1 MRIFWQL
8 RWYFQQKWRHYVGS
22 ILLFAV
28 ISALQLVPPKAVG
41 IIVDGVVDNTLDTN
55 TLILWLSGLTV
66 LIFTIYGCRIL
77 WRIWLFGASWELGT
91 ILRNRLYRHLSTQP
105 PRFFERYK
113 TGDLMARGTNDV
125 RNIVMTAGE
134 GGVLTA
140 ADSLITGIAV
150 LIIMVTQV
158 SWKLT
163 VMALLPMPFLAI
175 IIFFIVR
182 ILHQRFRVAQEA
194 FSTMSDMTQESLNGV
209 RMLRA
214 FGLENQEQQRFEE
227 VVDDTG
233 EKNIAVARVDARF
246 DPAIQL
252 TIGLSFLL
260 SVAAGAY
267 LVDKGEITLGDL
279 TAFTMYL
286 GLMIWPMLAFA
297 FLFNIL
303 ERGSA
308 AWNRLQEIFDEKP
321 EIISGNKPIENK
333 PLPLKIDID
342 DFHWSSD
349 LPPALTE
356 VNIELEP
363 GKMLGVAGP
372 VGSGKSTLLTLLLR
386 QHDLENGSIK
396 FGDVEIKDAL
406 LPQWRNR
413 FAVVN
418 QSPFLFSKSIFEN
431 IALGNPNAEKEEV
444 YRAAKLACIHD
455 DIEKFPEG
463 YQTEVGE
470 KGITLSGG
478 QKQRIAIA
486 RAMLLNAQVLVLD
499 DALSAVDGRTEHQIL
514 KNLETH
520 YRDQALIVIA
530 HRLTALEAAD
540 EIIVLNHGHITERG
554 QHSALL
560 AHQAGT
566 RDVRVSET
574 RAGDGGIMN
583 EPDQHV

>member
-8 RWYFQQKWRHYVGS
+8 RWYFRQKWKHYVGS

-41 IIVDGVVDNTLDTN
+41 VIVDGVVDNTLETN
-55 TLILWLSGLTV
+55 TLIMWLLGLIV
-66 LIFTIYGCRIL
+66 LLFTIYGCRIL

-134 GGVLTA
+134 GVLTA
-140 ADSLITGIAV
+140 ADSVITGIAV

-163 VMALLPMPFLAI
+163 VMALLPMPFLAL

-194 FSTMSDMTQESLNGV
+194 FSSMSDMTQESLNGV

-214 FGLENQEQQRFEE
+214 FGLENQEQQRFED

-233 EKNIAVARVDARF
+233 AKNIAVARVDARF

-308 AWNRLQEIFDEKP
+308 AWNRLQEIFDEQP
-321 EIISGNKPIENK
+321 EIIGGTQPLDDK
-333 PLPLKIDID
+333 PLPLHIKIDA
-342 DFHWSSD
+342 FHWSKE
-349 LPPALTE
+349 LPPALAAVDVT
-356 VNIELEP
+356 LEP
-363 GKMLGVAGP
+363 GKMLGIAGP
-372 VGSGKSTLLTLLLR
+372 VGSGKSTLLSLLLR
-386 QHDLENGSIK
+386 QHDLENGTIQ
-396 FGDVEIKDAL
+396 FGDVKIKDAI

-418 QSPFLFSKSIFEN
+418 QSPFLFSKSIFDN
-431 IALGNPNAEKEEV
+431 IALGNPQATQEQV
-444 YRAAKLACIHD
+444 YQAAKFACIHD
-455 DIEKFPEG
+455 DIEKFPDG

-499 DALSAVDGRTEHQIL
+499 DALSAVDGRTEHLIL

-540 EIIVLNHGHITERG
+540 EIIVLNHGHVTEQG
-554 QHSALL
+554 KHHSLL
-560 AHQAGT
+560 EHQGWYA
-566 RDVRVSET
+566 EMFQYQKLEQ
-574 RAGDGGIMN
+574 AM
-583 EPDQHV
+583 EE

>member
-8 RWYFQQKWRHYVGS
+8 RWYFRQKWKHYVGS

-41 IIVDGVVDNTLDTN
+41 VIVDGVVDNTLETN
-55 TLILWLSGLTV
+55 TLIMWLLGLIV
-66 LIFTIYGCRIL
+66 LLFTIYGCRIL

-134 GGVLTA
+134 GVLTA
-140 ADSLITGIAV
+140 ADSVITGIAV

-163 VMALLPMPFLAI
+163 VMALLPMPFLAV

-194 FSTMSDMTQESLNGV
+194 FSSMSDMTQESLNGV

-214 FGLENQEQQRFEE
+214 FGLENQEQQRFED

-233 EKNIAVARVDARF
+233 AKNIAVARVDARF
-246 DPAIQL
+246 DPAIQF

-308 AWNRLQEIFDEKP
+308 AWNRLQEIFDEQP
-321 EIISGNKPIENK
+321 EIIGGTQPLDGKS
-333 PLPLKIDID
+333 LPLHIKIDA
-342 DFHWSSD
+342 FHWSRE
-349 LPPALTE
+349 LPPALADVDVT
-356 VNIELEP
+356 LEP
-363 GKMLGVAGP
+363 GKMLGIAGP

-386 QHDLENGSIK
+386 QHDLENGTIQ
-396 FGDVEIKDAL
+396 FGDVKIKDAI

-418 QSPFLFSKSIFEN
+418 QSPFLFSKSIFDN
-431 IALGNPNAEKEEV
+431 IALGNPQATKEQV
-444 YRAAKLACIHD
+444 YQAAKLACIHD
-455 DIEKFPEG
+455 DIEKFPDG

-486 RAMLLNAQVLVLD
+486 RAMLLNTQVLVLD

-540 EIIVLNHGHITERG
+540 EIIVLNHGHVTERG
-554 QHSALL
+554 KHHSLL
-560 AHQAGT
+560 EHQGWYA
-566 RDVRVSET
+566 EMFQYQKLEQ
-574 RAGDGGIMN
+574 AM
-583 EPDQHV
+583 EE

>member
-8 RWYFQQKWRHYVGS
+8 RWYFRQKWKHYVGS

-41 IIVDGVVDNTLDTN
+41 VIVDGVVDNTLETN
-55 TLILWLSGLTV
+55 TLIMWLLGLIV
-66 LIFTIYGCRIL
+66 LLFTIYGCRIL

-134 GGVLTA
+134 GVLTA
-140 ADSLITGIAV
+140 ADSVITGIAV

-163 VMALLPMPFLAI
+163 VMALLPMPFLAV

-194 FSTMSDMTQESLNGV
+194 FSSMSDMTQESLNGV

-214 FGLENQEQQRFEE
+214 FGLENQEQQRFED

-233 EKNIAVARVDARF
+233 AKNIAVARVDARF

-308 AWNRLQEIFDEKP
+308 AWNRLQEIFDEQP
-321 EIISGNKPIENK
+321 EIIGGTQPLDEK
-333 PLPLKIDID
+333 PLPLHIKIDA
-342 DFHWSSD
+342 FHWSKE
-349 LPPALTE
+349 LPPALAAVDVT
-356 VNIELEP
+356 LEP
-363 GKMLGVAGP
+363 GKMLGIAGP

-386 QHDLENGSIK
+386 QHDLENGTIQ
-396 FGDVEIKDAL
+396 FGDVKIKDAI

-418 QSPFLFSKSIFEN
+418 QSPFLFSKSIFDN
-431 IALGNPNAEKEEV
+431 IALGNPQATQEQV
-444 YRAAKLACIHD
+444 YQAAKFACIHD
-455 DIEKFPEG
+455 DIKKFPDG

-540 EIIVLNHGHITERG
+540 EIIVLNHGHVTERG
-554 QHSALL
+554 KHHSLL
-560 AHQAGT
+560 EHQGWYA
-566 RDVRVSET
+566 EMFQYQKLEQ
-574 RAGDGGIMN
+574 AM
-583 EPDQHV
+583 EE

>member
-8 RWYFQQKWRHYVGS
+8 RWYFRQKWKHYVGS

-41 IIVDGVVDNTLDTN
+41 VIVDGVVDNTLETN
-55 TLILWLSGLTV
+55 TLIMWLLGLIV
-66 LIFTIYGCRIL
+66 LLFTIYGCRIL

-134 GGVLTA
+134 GVLTA
-140 ADSLITGIAV
+140 ADSVITGIAV

-163 VMALLPMPFLAI
+163 VMALLPMPFLAV

-194 FSTMSDMTQESLNGV
+194 FSSMSDMTQESLNGV

-214 FGLENQEQQRFEE
+214 FGLENQEQQRFED

-233 EKNIAVARVDARF
+233 AKNIAVARVDARF

-308 AWNRLQEIFDEKP
+308 AWNRLQEIFDEQP
-321 EIISGNKPIENK
+321 EIIGGTQPLDDK
-333 PLPLKIDID
+333 PLPLHIKIDA
-342 DFHWSSD
+342 FHWSKE
-349 LPPALTE
+349 LPPALAAVDVT
-356 VNIELEP
+356 LEP
-363 GKMLGVAGP
+363 GKMLGIAGP

-386 QHDLENGSIK
+386 QHDLENGTIQ
-396 FGDVEIKDAL
+396 FGDVKIKDAT

-418 QSPFLFSKSIFEN
+418 QSPFLFSKSIFNN
-431 IALGNPNAEKEEV
+431 IALGNPQATKEQV
-444 YRAAKLACIHD
+444 YQAAKLACIHD
-455 DIEKFPEG
+455 DIEKFPDG

-540 EIIVLNHGHITERG
+540 EIIVLNHGHVTERG
-554 QHSALL
+554 KHHSLL
-560 AHQAGT
+560 EHQGWYA
-566 RDVRVSET
+566 EMFQYQKLEQ
-574 RAGDGGIMN
+574 AM
-583 EPDQHV
+583 EE

>member
-8 RWYFQQKWRHYVGS
+8 RWYFRQKWKHYVGS

-41 IIVDGVVDNTLDTN
+41 VIVDGVVDNTLETN
-55 TLILWLSGLTV
+55 TLIMWLLGLIV
-66 LIFTIYGCRIL
+66 LLFTIYGCRIL

-134 GGVLTA
+134 GVLTA
-140 ADSLITGIAV
+140 ADSVITGIAV

-163 VMALLPMPFLAI
+163 VMALLPMPFLAV

-194 FSTMSDMTQESLNGV
+194 FSSMSDMTQESLNGV

-214 FGLENQEQQRFEE
+214 FGLENQEQQRFED

-233 EKNIAVARVDARF
+233 AKNIAVARVDARF

-260 SVAAGAY
+260 SVAVGAY

-308 AWNRLQEIFDEKP
+308 AWNRLQEIFDEQP
-321 EIISGNKPIENK
+321 EIIGGTQPLDDK
-333 PLPLKIDID
+333 PLPLHIKIDA
-342 DFHWSSD
+342 FHWSKE
-349 LPPALTE
+349 LPPALAAVDVT
-356 VNIELEP
+356 LEP
-363 GKMLGVAGP
+363 GKMLGIAGP

-386 QHDLENGSIK
+386 QHDLENGTIQ
-396 FGDVEIKDAL
+396 FGDVKIKDAI

-418 QSPFLFSKSIFEN
+418 QSPFLFSKSIFDN
-431 IALGNPNAEKEEV
+431 IALGNPQATKEQV
-444 YRAAKLACIHD
+444 YQAAKLACIHD
-455 DIEKFPEG
+455 DIEKFPDG

-540 EIIVLNHGHITERG
+540 EIIVLNHGHVTERG
-554 QHSALL
+554 KHHSLL
-560 AHQAGT
+560 EHQGWYA
-566 RDVRVSET
+566 EMFQYQKLEQ
-574 RAGDGGIMN
+574 AM
-583 EPDQHV
+583 EE

>member
-8 RWYFQQKWRHYVGS
+8 RWYFRQKWKHYVGS

-41 IIVDGVVDNTLDTN
+41 VIVDGVVDNTLETN
-55 TLILWLSGLTV
+55 TLIMRLLGLIV
-66 LIFTIYGCRIL
+66 LLFTIYGCRIL

-134 GGVLTA
+134 GVLTA
-140 ADSLITGIAV
+140 ADSVITGIAV

-163 VMALLPMPFLAI
+163 VMALLPMPFLAV

-194 FSTMSDMTQESLNGV
+194 FSSMSDMTQESLNGV

-214 FGLENQEQQRFEE
+214 FGLENQEQQRFED

-233 EKNIAVARVDARF
+233 AKNIAVARVDARF

-308 AWNRLQEIFDEKP
+308 AWNRLQEIFDEQP
-321 EIISGNKPIENK
+321 EIIGGTQPLDEK
-333 PLPLKIDID
+333 PLPLHIKIDA
-342 DFHWSSD
+342 FHWSKE
-349 LPPALTE
+349 LPPALADVDVT
-356 VNIELEP
+356 LEP
-363 GKMLGVAGP
+363 GKMLGIAGP

-386 QHDLENGSIK
+386 QHDLENGTIQ
-396 FGDVEIKDAL
+396 FGDVKIKDAI

-418 QSPFLFSKSIFEN
+418 QSPFLFSKSIFDN
-431 IALGNPNAEKEEV
+431 IALGNPQATKEQV
-444 YRAAKLACIHD
+444 YQAAKLACIHD
-455 DIEKFPEG
+455 DIEKFPDG

-540 EIIVLNHGHITERG
+540 EIIVLNHGHVTERG
-554 QHSALL
+554 KHHSLL
-560 AHQAGT
+560 EHQGWYA
-566 RDVRVSET
+566 EMFQYQKLEQ
-574 RAGDGGIMN
+574 AM
-583 EPDQHV
+583 EE

>member
-41 IIVDGVVDNTLDTN
+41 IIVDGVVDNTLNTN

-134 GGVLTA
+134 GVLTA

-418 QSPFLFSKSIFEN
+418 QSPFLFSKSIFDN

-514 KNLETH
+514 KNLETY
-520 YRDQALIVIA
+520 YRNQALIVIA

-560 AHQAGT
+560 AHKGWYAEMFEYQKLEQAM
-566 RDVRVSET
+566 E
-574 RAGDGGIMN
+574 
-583 EPDQHV
+583 E

>member
-8 RWYFQQKWRHYVGS
+8 RWYFRQKWKHYVGS

-41 IIVDGVVDNTLDTN
+41 VIVDGVVDNTLETN
-55 TLILWLSGLTV
+55 TLITWLLGLVV
-66 LIFTIYGCRIL
+66 LLFTIYGCRIL

-134 GGVLTA
+134 GVLTA

-163 VMALLPMPFLAI
+163 VMALLPMPFLAV

-182 ILHQRFRVAQEA
+182 ILHQRFRIAQEA
-194 FSTMSDMTQESLNGV
+194 FSSMSDMTQESLNGV

-214 FGLENQEQQRFEE
+214 FGLENQEQQRFED

-233 EKNIAVARVDARF
+233 AKNIAVARVDARF

-260 SVAAGAY
+260 SVAMGAY

-308 AWNRLQEIFDEKP
+308 AWNRLQEIFDEQP
-321 EIISGNKPIENK
+321 EIIGGNQ
-333 PLPLKIDID
+333 PLDEMPHPLHIKIDS
-342 DFHWSSD
+342 FHWSKE
-349 LPPALTE
+349 LPPALAD
-356 VNIELEP
+356 VDVSLEP
-363 GKMLGVAGP
+363 GKMLGIAGP

-386 QHDLENGSIK
+386 QHDLENGTIQ
-396 FGDVEIKDAL
+396 FGDVKIKNAI

-418 QSPFLFSKSIFEN
+418 QSPFLFSKSIFDN
-431 IALGNPNAEKEEV
+431 IALGNPQATKEQV
-444 YRAAKLACIHD
+444 YQAAKLACIHD
-455 DIEKFPEG
+455 DIEKFPDG

-540 EIIVLNHGHITERG
+540 EIIVLNHGHVTERG
-554 QHSALL
+554 KHHSLL
-560 AHQAGT
+560 EHQGWYA
-566 RDVRVSET
+566 EMFQYQKLEQ
-574 RAGDGGIMN
+574 AM
-583 EPDQHV
+583 EE

>member
-8 RWYFQQKWRHYVGS
+8 RWYFRQKWKHYVGS

-41 IIVDGVVDNTLDTN
+41 VIVDGVVDNTLETN
-55 TLILWLSGLTV
+55 TLIMWLLGLIV
-66 LIFTIYGCRIL
+66 LLFTIYGCRIL

-134 GGVLTA
+134 GVLTA
-140 ADSLITGIAV
+140 ADSVITGIAV

-163 VMALLPMPFLAI
+163 VMALLPMPFLAV

-194 FSTMSDMTQESLNGV
+194 FSSMSDMTQESLNGV

-214 FGLENQEQQRFEE
+214 FGLENQEQQRFED

-233 EKNIAVARVDARF
+233 AKNIAVARVDARF

-308 AWNRLQEIFDEKP
+308 AWNRLQEIFDEQP
-321 EIISGNKPIENK
+321 EIIGGTQPLDEK
-333 PLPLKIDID
+333 PLPLHIKIDA
-342 DFHWSSD
+342 FHWSKE
-349 LPPALTE
+349 LPPALAVVDVT
-356 VNIELEP
+356 LEP
-363 GKMLGVAGP
+363 GKMLGIAGP

-386 QHDLENGSIK
+386 QHDLENGTIQ
-396 FGDVEIKDAL
+396 FGDVKIKDAI

-418 QSPFLFSKSIFEN
+418 QSPFLFSKSIFNN
-431 IALGNPNAEKEEV
+431 IALGNPQATKEQV
-444 YRAAKLACIHD
+444 YQAAKLACIHD
-455 DIEKFPEG
+455 DIEKFPDG

-540 EIIVLNHGHITERG
+540 EIIVLNHGHVTERG
-554 QHSALL
+554 KHHSLL
-560 AHQAGT
+560 EHQGWYA
-566 RDVRVSET
+566 EMFQYQKLEQ
-574 RAGDGGIMN
+574 AM
-583 EPDQHV
+583 EE

>member
-8 RWYFQQKWRHYVGS
+8 RWYFQLKWKQYVGS

-41 IIVDGVVDNTLDTN
+41 IIVDGVVDNTLETS
-55 TLILWLSGLTV
+55 TLVMWLLGLIV
-66 LIFTIYGCRIL
+66 LFFAIYGCRIL

-91 ILRNRLYRHLSTQP
+91 ILRNRLYRHVSTQP

-134 GGVLTA
+134 GVLTA

-150 LIIMVTQV
+150 LIIMVTQI

-163 VMALLPMPFLAI
+163 AMALLPMPFLAI
-175 IIFFIVR
+175 VIFFIVR
-182 ILHQRFRVAQEA
+182 ILHKRFKIAQEA

-252 TIGLSFLL
+252 TIGMSFFL
-260 SVAAGAY
+260 SVASGAY
-267 LVDKGEITLGDL
+267 LVDQGDITLGDL

-321 EIISGNKPIENK
+321 EIVSGETSLGTQ
-333 PLPLKIDID
+333 PLPLQIKIDE
-342 DFHWSSD
+342 FQWSKD
-349 LPPALTE
+349 LPPALTD
-356 VNIELEP
+356 VHITLEP
-363 GKMLGVAGP
+363 GKMLGIAGP

-386 QHDLENGSIK
+386 QHDMDNGTIQ
-396 FGDVEIKDAL
+396 FGDIKIKDAV
-406 LPQWRNR
+406 LPEWRDR

-418 QSPFLFSKSIFEN
+418 QSPFLFSKSIFDN
-431 IALGNPNAEKEEV
+431 IALGNPSASKEDV

-486 RAMLLNAQVLVLD
+486 RAMLLNAQVLILD

-514 KNLETH
+514 KNLETY
-520 YRDQALIVIA
+520 YREQSLIVIA
-530 HRLTALEAAD
+530 HRLTALEAAE
-540 EIIVLNHGHITERG
+540 EIVVLNHGHIAERG
-554 QHSALL
+554 QHGTLL
-560 AHQAGT
+560 ERQGWYAEMYQYQKLEQAME
-566 RDVRVSET
+566 D
-574 RAGDGGIMN
+574 
-583 EPDQHV
+583 

>member
-134 GGVLTA
+134 GVLTA

-418 QSPFLFSKSIFEN
+418 QSPFLFSKSIFDN

-444 YRAAKLACIHD
+444 YRAAKLACTHD

-560 AHQAGT
+560 AHQGWYA
-566 RDVRVSET
+566 EMFEYQKLEQ
-574 RAGDGGIMN
+574 AM
-583 EPDQHV
+583 EE

>member
-1 MRIFWQL
+1 MKIFWQL
-8 RWYFQQKWRHYVGS
+8 RWYFQLKWKQYVGS

-41 IIVDGVVDNTLDTN
+41 IIVDGVVDNTLETS
-55 TLILWLSGLTV
+55 TLVMWLLGLIV
-66 LIFTIYGCRIL
+66 LFFAIYGCRIL

-91 ILRNRLYRHLSTQP
+91 ILRNRLYRHVSTQP

-134 GGVLTA
+134 GVLTA

-150 LIIMVTQV
+150 LIIMVTQI

-163 VMALLPMPFLAI
+163 AMALLPMPFLAI

-182 ILHQRFRVAQEA
+182 ILHKRFKIAQEA

-252 TIGLSFLL
+252 TIGMSFFL
-260 SVAAGAY
+260 SVASGAY
-267 LVDKGEITLGDL
+267 LVDQGDITLGDL

-321 EIISGNKPIENK
+321 EIVSGETPLGTQ
-333 PLPLKIDID
+333 PLPLQIKIDE
-342 DFHWSSD
+342 FHWSKE
-349 LPPALTE
+349 LPPALTD
-356 VNIELEP
+356 VHITLEP
-363 GKMLGVAGP
+363 GKMLGIAGP

-386 QHDLENGSIK
+386 QHDMDNGTIQ
-396 FGDVEIKDAL
+396 FGDFKIKDAV
-406 LPQWRNR
+406 LPEWRDR

-431 IALGNPNAEKEEV
+431 IALGNPSASKEDV

-514 KNLETH
+514 KNLETY
-520 YRDQALIVIA
+520 YREQSLIVIA
-530 HRLTALEAAD
+530 HRLTALEAAE
-540 EIIVLNHGHITERG
+540 EIVVLNHGHIAERG
-554 QHSALL
+554 QHGTLL
-560 AHQAGT
+560 ERKGWYAEMYQYQKLEQAME
-566 RDVRVSET
+566 D
-574 RAGDGGIMN
+574 
-583 EPDQHV
+583 

>member
-8 RWYFQQKWRHYVGS
+8 RWYFRQKWKHYVGS

-41 IIVDGVVDNTLDTN
+41 VIVDGVVDNTLETN
-55 TLILWLSGLTV
+55 TLIMWLLGLIV
-66 LIFTIYGCRIL
+66 LLFTIYGCRIL

-134 GGVLTA
+134 GVLTA
-140 ADSLITGIAV
+140 ADSVITGIAV

-163 VMALLPMPFLAI
+163 VMALLPMPFLAV

-194 FSTMSDMTQESLNGV
+194 FSSMSDMTQESLNGV

-214 FGLENQEQQRFEE
+214 FGLENQEQQRFED

-233 EKNIAVARVDARF
+233 AKNIAVARVDARF

-308 AWNRLQEIFDEKP
+308 AWNRLQEIFDEQP
-321 EIISGNKPIENK
+321 EIIGGTQPLDEK
-333 PLPLKIDID
+333 PLPLHIKIDA
-342 DFHWSSD
+342 FHWSKE
-349 LPPALTE
+349 LPPALAAVDVT
-356 VNIELEP
+356 LEP
-363 GKMLGVAGP
+363 GKMLGIAGP

-386 QHDLENGSIK
+386 QHDLENGTIQ
-396 FGDVEIKDAL
+396 FGDVKIKDAI

-418 QSPFLFSKSIFEN
+418 QSPFLFSKSIFDN
-431 IALGNPNAEKEEV
+431 IALGNPQATKEQV
-444 YRAAKLACIHD
+444 YQAAKLACIHD
-455 DIEKFPEG
+455 DIEKFPDG

-499 DALSAVDGRTEHQIL
+499 DALSAVDGRTENQIL

-540 EIIVLNHGHITERG
+540 EIIVLNHGHVTERG
-554 QHSALL
+554 KHHSLL
-560 AHQAGT
+560 EHQGWYA
-566 RDVRVSET
+566 EMFQYQKLEQ
-574 RAGDGGIMN
+574 AM
-583 EPDQHV
+583 EE

>member
-134 GGVLTA
+134 GVLTA

-396 FGDVEIKDAL
+396 FGAVEIKDAL

-418 QSPFLFSKSIFEN
+418 QSPFLFSKSIFDN

-560 AHQAGT
+560 AHQGWYA
-566 RDVRVSET
+566 EMFEYQKLEQ
-574 RAGDGGIMN
+574 AM
-583 EPDQHV
+583 EE

>member
-8 RWYFQQKWRHYVGS
+8 RWYFRQKWKHYVGS

-41 IIVDGVVDNTLDTN
+41 VIVDGVVDNTLETN
-55 TLILWLSGLTV
+55 TLIMWLLGLIV
-66 LIFTIYGCRIL
+66 LLFTIYGCRIL

-125 RNIVMTAGE
+125 RNIVITAGE
-134 GGVLTA
+134 GVLTA
-140 ADSLITGIAV
+140 ADSVITGIAV

-163 VMALLPMPFLAI
+163 VIALLPMPFLAL

-194 FSTMSDMTQESLNGV
+194 FSSMSDMTQESLNGV

-214 FGLENQEQQRFEE
+214 FGLENQEQQRFED

-233 EKNIAVARVDARF
+233 AKNIAVARVDARF

-308 AWNRLQEIFDEKP
+308 AWNRLQEIFDEQP
-321 EIISGNKPIENK
+321 EIIGGTQPLDEK
-333 PLPLKIDID
+333 PLPLHIKIDA
-342 DFHWSSD
+342 FHWSKE
-349 LPPALTE
+349 LPPALAAVDVT
-356 VNIELEP
+356 LEP
-363 GKMLGVAGP
+363 GKMLGIAGP

-386 QHDLENGSIK
+386 QHNLENGTIQ
-396 FGDVEIKDAL
+396 FGDVKIKDAI

-418 QSPFLFSKSIFEN
+418 QSPFLFSKSIFDN
-431 IALGNPNAEKEEV
+431 IALGNPQATKEQV
-444 YRAAKLACIHD
+444 YQAAKLACIHD
-455 DIEKFPEG
+455 DIEKFPDG

-540 EIIVLNHGHITERG
+540 EIIVLNHGHVTERG
-554 QHSALL
+554 KHHSLL
-560 AHQAGT
+560 EHQGWYA
-566 RDVRVSET
+566 EMFQYQKLEQ
-574 RAGDGGIMN
+574 AM
-583 EPDQHV
+583 EE

>member
-8 RWYFQQKWRHYVGS
+8 RWYFRQKWKHYVGS

-41 IIVDGVVDNTLDTN
+41 MIVDGIVDNTLETN
-55 TLILWLSGLTV
+55 TLIMWLLGLIV
-66 LIFTIYGCRIL
+66 LLFTIYGCRIL

-134 GGVLTA
+134 GVLTA
-140 ADSLITGIAV
+140 ADSVITGIAV

-163 VMALLPMPFLAI
+163 VMALLPMPFLAV

-194 FSTMSDMTQESLNGV
+194 FSSMSDMTQESLNGV

-214 FGLENQEQQRFEE
+214 FGLENQEQQRFED

-233 EKNIAVARVDARF
+233 AKNIAVARVDARF

-308 AWNRLQEIFDEKP
+308 AWNRLQEIFDEQP
-321 EIISGNKPIENK
+321 EIIGGTQPLDNK
-333 PLPLKIDID
+333 PLPLHIKIDA
-342 DFHWSSD
+342 FHWSKE
-349 LPPALTE
+349 LPPALAAVDVT
-356 VNIELEP
+356 LEP
-363 GKMLGVAGP
+363 GKMLGIAGP

-386 QHDLENGSIK
+386 QHDLENGTIQ
-396 FGDVEIKDAL
+396 FGDVKIKDAI

-418 QSPFLFSKSIFEN
+418 QSPFLFSKSIFDN
-431 IALGNPNAEKEEV
+431 IALGNPQATKEQV
-444 YRAAKLACIHD
+444 YQAAKLACIHD
-455 DIEKFPEG
+455 DIKKFPDG

-540 EIIVLNHGHITERG
+540 EIIVLNHGHVTERG
-554 QHSALL
+554 KHHSLL
-560 AHQAGT
+560 EHQGWYA
-566 RDVRVSET
+566 EMFQYQKLEQ
-574 RAGDGGIMN
+574 AM
-583 EPDQHV
+583 EE

>member
-8 RWYFQQKWRHYVGS
+8 RWYFRQKWKHYVGS

-41 IIVDGVVDNTLDTN
+41 MIVDGVVDNTLETN
-55 TLILWLSGLTV
+55 TLIMWLLGLIV
-66 LIFTIYGCRIL
+66 LLFTIYGCRIL

-134 GGVLTA
+134 GVLTA
-140 ADSLITGIAV
+140 ADSVITGIAV

-163 VMALLPMPFLAI
+163 VMALLPMPFLAV

-194 FSTMSDMTQESLNGV
+194 FSSMSDMTQESLNGV

-214 FGLENQEQQRFEE
+214 FGLENQEQQRFED

-233 EKNIAVARVDARF
+233 AKNIAVARVDARF

-308 AWNRLQEIFDEKP
+308 AWNRLQEIFDEQP
-321 EIISGNKPIENK
+321 EIIGGTQPLDEK
-333 PLPLKIDID
+333 PLPLHIKIDA
-342 DFHWSSD
+342 FHWSKE
-349 LPPALTE
+349 LPPALAAVDVT
-356 VNIELEP
+356 LEP
-363 GKMLGVAGP
+363 GKMLGIAGP

-386 QHDLENGSIK
+386 QHDLENGTIQ
-396 FGDVEIKDAL
+396 FGDVKIKDAI

-418 QSPFLFSKSIFEN
+418 QSPFLFSKSIFDN
-431 IALGNPNAEKEEV
+431 IALGNPQATKEQV
-444 YRAAKLACIHD
+444 YQAAKLACIHD
-455 DIEKFPEG
+455 DIEKFPDG

-540 EIIVLNHGHITERG
+540 EIIVLNHGHVTERG
-554 QHSALL
+554 KHHSLL
-560 AHQAGT
+560 EHQGWYA
-566 RDVRVSET
+566 EMFQYQKLEQ
-574 RAGDGGIMN
+574 AM
-583 EPDQHV
+583 EE

>member
-8 RWYFQQKWRHYVGS
+8 RWYFRQKWKHYVGS

-41 IIVDGVVDNTLDTN
+41 VIVDGVVDNTLETN
-55 TLILWLSGLTV
+55 TLIMWLLGLIV
-66 LIFTIYGCRIL
+66 LLFTIYGCRIL

-134 GGVLTA
+134 GVLTA
-140 ADSLITGIAV
+140 ADSVITGIAV

-163 VMALLPMPFLAI
+163 VMALLPMPFLAV

-194 FSTMSDMTQESLNGV
+194 FSSMSDMTQESLNGV

-214 FGLENQEQQRFEE
+214 FGLENQEQQRFED

-233 EKNIAVARVDARF
+233 AKNIAVARVDARF

-308 AWNRLQEIFDEKP
+308 AWNRLQEIFDEQP
-321 EIISGNKPIENK
+321 EIIGGTQPLDNK
-333 PLPLKIDID
+333 PLPLHINIDA
-342 DFHWSSD
+342 FHWSKE
-349 LPPALTE
+349 LPPALAAVDVT
-356 VNIELEP
+356 LEP
-363 GKMLGVAGP
+363 GKMLGIAGP

-386 QHDLENGSIK
+386 QHDLENGTIQ
-396 FGDVEIKDAL
+396 FGDVKIKDAI

-418 QSPFLFSKSIFEN
+418 QSPFLFSKSIFDN
-431 IALGNPNAEKEEV
+431 IALGNPQATKEQV
-444 YRAAKLACIHD
+444 YQAAKLACIHD
-455 DIEKFPEG
+455 DIEKFPDG

-540 EIIVLNHGHITERG
+540 EIIVLNHGHVTERG
-554 QHSALL
+554 KHHSLL
-560 AHQAGT
+560 EHQGWYA
-566 RDVRVSET
+566 EMFQYQKLEQ
-574 RAGDGGIMN
+574 AM
-583 EPDQHV
+583 EE

>member
-1 MRIFWQL
+1 MKIFWQL
-8 RWYFQQKWRHYVGS
+8 RWYFKQKWKHYVGS
-22 ILLFAV
+22 ILLLAM
-28 ISALQLVPPKAVG
+28 ISVLQLIPPKAVG
-41 IIVDGVVDNTLDTN
+41 VIVDGVVDNTLETS
-55 TLILWLSGLTV
+55 TLIMWLLGLTS
-66 LIFTIYGCRIL
+66 IFVIIYVCRIL

-91 ILRNRLYRHLSTQP
+91 ILRNKLYRHLSTQP

-134 GGVLTA
+134 GVLTA
-140 ADSLITGIAV
+140 ADSFITGIAV
-150 LIIMVTQV
+150 LIVMVTQV

-175 IIFFIVR
+175 IIFYIVR
-182 ILHQRFRVAQEA
+182 ILHQRFRIAQEA
-194 FSTMSDMTQESLNGV
+194 FSTMSDMTQESLNGI

-214 FGLENQEQQRFEE
+214 FGLEKQEQQRFED

-233 EKNIAVARVDARF
+233 AKNIAVARVDARF

-252 TIGLSFLL
+252 TIGVSFLL
-260 SVAAGAY
+260 SVASGAY
-267 LVDKGEITLGDL
+267 LVDKGEISLGDL

-308 AWNRLQEIFDEKP
+308 AWNRLQEIFDEQP
-321 EIISGNKPIENK
+321 EIVSGNTPLQDK
-333 PLPLKIDID
+333 PLPLQINIDT
-342 DFHWSSD
+342 FHWSTD
-349 LPPALTE
+349 LPPALADINVT
-356 VNIELEP
+356 LEP
-363 GKMLGVAGP
+363 GKMLGIAGP

-386 QHDLENGSIK
+386 QHDLENGTIT
-396 FGDVEIKDAL
+396 FGDVSIKNAL

-418 QSPFLFSKSIFEN
+418 QSPFLFSKSIFDN
-431 IALGNPNAEKEEV
+431 IALGNPTASKEEV

-455 DIEKFPEG
+455 DIEKFPDG
-463 YQTEVGE
+463 YNTEVGE

-486 RAMLLNAQVLVLD
+486 RAMLLNAPILVLD

-530 HRLTALEAAD
+530 HRLTALKAAD

-554 QHSALL
+554 RHKQLEHNQGWYAEMLQYQKL
-560 AHQAGT
+560 EQAM
-566 RDVRVSET
+566 E
-574 RAGDGGIMN
+574 
-583 EPDQHV
+583 E

>member
-8 RWYFQQKWRHYVGS
+8 RWYFRQKWKHYVGS

-41 IIVDGVVDNTLDTN
+41 VIVDGVVDNTLETN
-55 TLILWLSGLTV
+55 TLIMWLLGLIV
-66 LIFTIYGCRIL
+66 LLFTIYGCRIL

-134 GGVLTA
+134 GVLTA
-140 ADSLITGIAV
+140 ADSVITSIAV

-163 VMALLPMPFLAI
+163 VMALLPMPFLAV

-194 FSTMSDMTQESLNGV
+194 FSSMSDMTQESLNGV

-214 FGLENQEQQRFEE
+214 FGLENQEQQRFED

-233 EKNIAVARVDARF
+233 AKNIAVARVDARF

-308 AWNRLQEIFDEKP
+308 AWNRLQEIFDEQP
-321 EIISGNKPIENK
+321 EIIGGTQPLDNK
-333 PLPLKIDID
+333 PLPLHIKIDA
-342 DFHWSSD
+342 FHWSKE
-349 LPPALTE
+349 LPPALAVVDVT
-356 VNIELEP
+356 LEP
-363 GKMLGVAGP
+363 GKMLGIAGP

-386 QHDLENGSIK
+386 QHDLENGTIQ
-396 FGDVEIKDAL
+396 FGDVKIKDAI

-418 QSPFLFSKSIFEN
+418 QSPFLFSKSIFDN
-431 IALGNPNAEKEEV
+431 IALGNPQATKEQV
-444 YRAAKLACIHD
+444 YQAAKLACIHD
-455 DIEKFPEG
+455 DIEKFPDG

-540 EIIVLNHGHITERG
+540 EIIVLNHGHVTERG
-554 QHSALL
+554 KHHSLL
-560 AHQAGT
+560 EHQGWYA
-566 RDVRVSET
+566 EMFQYQKLEQ
-574 RAGDGGIMN
+574 AM
-583 EPDQHV
+583 EE

>member
-8 RWYFQQKWRHYVGS
+8 RWYFRQKWKHYVGS

-41 IIVDGVVDNTLDTN
+41 VIVDGVVDNTLETN
-55 TLILWLSGLTV
+55 TLIMWLLGLIV
-66 LIFTIYGCRIL
+66 LLFTIYGCRIL

-134 GGVLTA
+134 GVLTA
-140 ADSLITGIAV
+140 ADSVITGIAV

-163 VMALLPMPFLAI
+163 VMALLPMPFLAV

-194 FSTMSDMTQESLNGV
+194 FSSMSDMTQESLNGV

-214 FGLENQEQQRFEE
+214 FGLENQEQQRFED

-233 EKNIAVARVDARF
+233 AKNIAVARVDARF

-308 AWNRLQEIFDEKP
+308 AWNRLQEIFDEQP
-321 EIISGNKPIENK
+321 EIIGGTQPLDDK
-333 PLPLKIDID
+333 PLPLHIKIDA
-342 DFHWSSD
+342 FHWSKE
-349 LPPALTE
+349 LPPALAAVDVT
-356 VNIELEP
+356 LEP
-363 GKMLGVAGP
+363 GKMLGIAGP

-386 QHDLENGSIK
+386 QHDLENGTIQ
-396 FGDVEIKDAL
+396 FGDVKIKDAI

-418 QSPFLFSKSIFEN
+418 QSPFLFSKSIFDN
-431 IALGNPNAEKEEV
+431 IALGNPQATQEQV
-444 YRAAKLACIHD
+444 YQAAKFACIHD
-455 DIEKFPEG
+455 DIKKFPDG

-540 EIIVLNHGHITERG
+540 EIIVLNHGHVTERG
-554 QHSALL
+554 KHHSLL
-560 AHQAGT
+560 EHQGWYA
-566 RDVRVSET
+566 EMFQYQKLEQ
-574 RAGDGGIMN
+574 AM
-583 EPDQHV
+583 EE

>member
-8 RWYFQQKWRHYVGS
+8 RWYFRQKWKHYVGS

-41 IIVDGVVDNTLDTN
+41 VIVDGVVDNTLETN
-55 TLILWLSGLTV
+55 TLIMWLLGLIV
-66 LIFTIYGCRIL
+66 LLFTIYGCRIL

-105 PRFFERYK
+105 PHFFERYK

-134 GGVLTA
+134 GVLTA
-140 ADSLITGIAV
+140 ADSVITGIAV

-163 VMALLPMPFLAI
+163 VMALLPMPFLAV

-194 FSTMSDMTQESLNGV
+194 FSSMSDMTQESLNGV

-214 FGLENQEQQRFEE
+214 FGLENQEQQRFED

-233 EKNIAVARVDARF
+233 AKNIAVARVDARF

-308 AWNRLQEIFDEKP
+308 AWNRLQEIFDEQP
-321 EIISGNKPIENK
+321 EIIGGTQPLDEK
-333 PLPLKIDID
+333 PLPLHIKIDA
-342 DFHWSSD
+342 FHWSKE
-349 LPPALTE
+349 LPPALAAVDVT
-356 VNIELEP
+356 LEP
-363 GKMLGVAGP
+363 GKMLGIAGP

-386 QHDLENGSIK
+386 QHDLENGTIQ
-396 FGDVEIKDAL
+396 FGDVKIKDAI

-418 QSPFLFSKSIFEN
+418 QSPFLFSKSIFDN
-431 IALGNPNAEKEEV
+431 IALGNPQATKEQV
-444 YRAAKLACIHD
+444 YQAAKLACIHD
-455 DIEKFPEG
+455 DIEKFPDG

-540 EIIVLNHGHITERG
+540 EIIVLNHGHVTERG
-554 QHSALL
+554 KHHSLL
-560 AHQAGT
+560 EHQGWYA
-566 RDVRVSET
+566 EMFQYQKLEQ
-574 RAGDGGIMN
+574 AM
-583 EPDQHV
+583 EE

>member
-8 RWYFQQKWRHYVGS
+8 RWYFRQKWKHYVGS

-41 IIVDGVVDNTLDTN
+41 VIVDGVVDNTLETN
-55 TLILWLSGLTV
+55 TLIMWLLGLIV
-66 LIFTIYGCRIL
+66 LLFTIYGCRIL

-134 GGVLTA
+134 GVLTA
-140 ADSLITGIAV
+140 ADSVITGIAV

-163 VMALLPMPFLAI
+163 VMALLPMPFLAV

-194 FSTMSDMTQESLNGV
+194 FSSMSDMTQESLNGV

-214 FGLENQEQQRFEE
+214 FGLENQEQQRFED

-233 EKNIAVARVDARF
+233 AKNIAVARVDARF

-308 AWNRLQEIFDEKP
+308 AWNRLQEIFDEQP
-321 EIISGNKPIENK
+321 EIIGGTQPLDEK
-333 PLPLKIDID
+333 PLPLHIKIDA
-342 DFHWSSD
+342 FHWSKE
-349 LPPALTE
+349 LPPALAAVDVT
-356 VNIELEP
+356 LEP
-363 GKMLGVAGP
+363 GKMLGIAGP

-386 QHDLENGSIK
+386 QHNLENGTIQ
-396 FGDVEIKDAL
+396 FGDVKIKDAI

-418 QSPFLFSKSIFEN
+418 QSPFLFSKSIFDN
-431 IALGNPNAEKEEV
+431 IALGNPQATKEQV
-444 YRAAKLACIHD
+444 YQAAKLACIHD
-455 DIEKFPEG
+455 DIEKFPDG

-540 EIIVLNHGHITERG
+540 EIIVLNHGHVTERG
-554 QHSALL
+554 KHHSLL
-560 AHQAGT
+560 EHQGWYA
-566 RDVRVSET
+566 EMFQYQKLEQ
-574 RAGDGGIMN
+574 AM
-583 EPDQHV
+583 EE

>member
-8 RWYFQQKWRHYVGS
+8 RWYFRQKWKHYVGS

-41 IIVDGVVDNTLDTN
+41 VIVDGVVDNTLETN
-55 TLILWLSGLTV
+55 TLIMWLLGLIV
-66 LIFTIYGCRIL
+66 LLFTIYGCRIL
-77 WRIWLFGASWELGT
+77 WHIWLFGASWELGT

-134 GGVLTA
+134 GVLTA
-140 ADSLITGIAV
+140 ADSVITGIAV

-163 VMALLPMPFLAI
+163 VMALLPMPFLAL

-194 FSTMSDMTQESLNGV
+194 FSSMSDMTQESLNGV

-214 FGLENQEQQRFEE
+214 FGLENQEQQRFED

-233 EKNIAVARVDARF
+233 AKNIAVARVDARF

-308 AWNRLQEIFDEKP
+308 AWNRLQEIFDEQP
-321 EIISGNKPIENK
+321 EIIGGTQPLDDK
-333 PLPLKIDID
+333 PLPLHIKIDA
-342 DFHWSSD
+342 FHWSKE
-349 LPPALTE
+349 LPPALAAVDVT
-356 VNIELEP
+356 LEP
-363 GKMLGVAGP
+363 GKMLGIAGP
-372 VGSGKSTLLTLLLR
+372 VGSGKSTLLSLLLR
-386 QHDLENGSIK
+386 QHDLENGTIQ
-396 FGDVEIKDAL
+396 FGDVKIKDAI

-418 QSPFLFSKSIFEN
+418 QSPFLFSKSIFDN
-431 IALGNPNAEKEEV
+431 IALGNPQATQEQV
-444 YRAAKLACIHD
+444 YQAAKFACIHD
-455 DIEKFPEG
+455 DIEKFPDG

-499 DALSAVDGRTEHQIL
+499 DALSAVDGRTEHLIL

-540 EIIVLNHGHITERG
+540 EIIVLNHGHVTERG
-554 QHSALL
+554 KHHSLL
-560 AHQAGT
+560 EHQGWYA
-566 RDVRVSET
+566 EMFQYQKLEQ
-574 RAGDGGIMN
+574 AM
-583 EPDQHV
+583 EE

>member
-8 RWYFQQKWRHYVGS
+8 RWYFRQKWKHYVGS

-41 IIVDGVVDNTLDTN
+41 VIVDGVVDNTLETN
-55 TLILWLSGLTV
+55 TLIMWLLGLIV
-66 LIFTIYGCRIL
+66 LLFTIYVCRIL

-134 GGVLTA
+134 GVLTA
-140 ADSLITGIAV
+140 ADSVITGIAV

-163 VMALLPMPFLAI
+163 VMALLPMPFLAV

-194 FSTMSDMTQESLNGV
+194 FSSMSDMTQESLNGV

-214 FGLENQEQQRFEE
+214 FGLENQEQQRFED

-233 EKNIAVARVDARF
+233 AKNIAVARVDARF

-308 AWNRLQEIFDEKP
+308 AWNRLQEIFDEQP
-321 EIISGNKPIENK
+321 EIIGGTQPLDEK
-333 PLPLKIDID
+333 PLPLHIKIDA
-342 DFHWSSD
+342 FHWSKE
-349 LPPALTE
+349 LPPALAVVDVT
-356 VNIELEP
+356 LEP
-363 GKMLGVAGP
+363 GKMLGIAGP

-386 QHDLENGSIK
+386 QHDLENGTIQ
-396 FGDVEIKDAL
+396 FGDVKIKDAI

-418 QSPFLFSKSIFEN
+418 QSPFLFSKSIFDN
-431 IALGNPNAEKEEV
+431 IALGNPQATKEQV
-444 YRAAKLACIHD
+444 YQAAKLACIHD
-455 DIEKFPEG
+455 DIEKFPDG

-540 EIIVLNHGHITERG
+540 EIIVLNHGHVTERG
-554 QHSALL
+554 KHHSLL
-560 AHQAGT
+560 EHQGWYA
-566 RDVRVSET
+566 EMFQYQKLEQ
-574 RAGDGGIMN
+574 AM
-583 EPDQHV
+583 EE

>member
-8 RWYFQQKWRHYVGS
+8 RWYFRQKWKHYVGS

-41 IIVDGVVDNTLDTN
+41 VIVDGVVDNTLETN
-55 TLILWLSGLTV
+55 TLIMWLLGLIV
-66 LIFTIYGCRIL
+66 LLFTIYGCRIL

-134 GGVLTA
+134 GVLTA
-140 ADSLITGIAV
+140 ADSVITGIAV

-163 VMALLPMPFLAI
+163 VMALLPMPFLAV

-194 FSTMSDMTQESLNGV
+194 FSSMSDMTQESLNGV

-214 FGLENQEQQRFEE
+214 FGLENQEQQRFED

-233 EKNIAVARVDARF
+233 AKNIAVARVDARF

-308 AWNRLQEIFDEKP
+308 AWNRLQEIFDEQP
-321 EIISGNKPIENK
+321 EIIGGTQPLDEK
-333 PLPLKIDID
+333 PLQLHIKIDA
-342 DFHWSSD
+342 FHWSKE
-349 LPPALTE
+349 LPPALAVVDVT
-356 VNIELEP
+356 LEP
-363 GKMLGVAGP
+363 GKMLGIAGP

-386 QHDLENGSIK
+386 QHDLENGTIQ
-396 FGDVEIKDAL
+396 FGDVKIKDAI

-418 QSPFLFSKSIFEN
+418 QSPFLFSKSIFDN
-431 IALGNPNAEKEEV
+431 IALGNPQATKEQV
-444 YRAAKLACIHD
+444 YQAAKLACIHD
-455 DIEKFPEG
+455 DIEKFPDG

-540 EIIVLNHGHITERG
+540 EIIVLNHGHVTERG
-554 QHSALL
+554 KHHSLL
-560 AHQAGT
+560 EHQGWYA
-566 RDVRVSET
+566 EMFQYQKLEQ
-574 RAGDGGIMN
+574 AM
-583 EPDQHV
+583 EE

>member
-8 RWYFQQKWRHYVGS
+8 RWYFRQKWKHYVGS

-41 IIVDGVVDNTLDTN
+41 VIVDGVVDNTLETN
-55 TLILWLSGLTV
+55 TLIMWLLGLIV
-66 LIFTIYGCRIL
+66 LLFTIYGCRIL

-134 GGVLTA
+134 GVLTA
-140 ADSLITGIAV
+140 ADSVITGIAV

-163 VMALLPMPFLAI
+163 VMALLPMPFLAV

-194 FSTMSDMTQESLNGV
+194 FSSMSDMTQESLNGV

-214 FGLENQEQQRFEE
+214 FGLENQEQQRFED

-233 EKNIAVARVDARF
+233 AKNIAVARVDARF

-308 AWNRLQEIFDEKP
+308 AWNRLQEIFDEQP
-321 EIISGNKPIENK
+321 EIIGGTQPLDEK
-333 PLPLKIDID
+333 PLPLNIKIDA
-342 DFHWSSD
+342 FHWSKE
-349 LPPALTE
+349 LPPALAAVDVT
-356 VNIELEP
+356 LEP
-363 GKMLGVAGP
+363 GKMLGIAGP

-386 QHDLENGSIK
+386 QHDLENGTIQ
-396 FGDVEIKDAL
+396 FGDVKIKDAI

-418 QSPFLFSKSIFEN
+418 QSPFLFSKSVFDN
-431 IALGNPNAEKEEV
+431 IALGNPQATKEQV
-444 YRAAKLACIHD
+444 YQAAKLACIHD
-455 DIEKFPEG
+455 DIEKFPDG

-540 EIIVLNHGHITERG
+540 EIIVLNHGHVTERG
-554 QHSALL
+554 KHHSLL
-560 AHQAGT
+560 EHQGWYA
-566 RDVRVSET
+566 EMFQYQKLEQ
-574 RAGDGGIMN
+574 AM
-583 EPDQHV
+583 EE

>member
-8 RWYFQQKWRHYVGS
+8 RWYFRQKWKHYVGS

-41 IIVDGVVDNTLDTN
+41 VIVDGVVDNTLETN
-55 TLILWLSGLTV
+55 TLIMWLLGLIV
-66 LIFTIYGCRIL
+66 LLFTIYGCRIL

-134 GGVLTA
+134 GVLTA
-140 ADSLITGIAV
+140 ADSVITGIAV

-163 VMALLPMPFLAI
+163 VMALLPMPFLAV

-194 FSTMSDMTQESLNGV
+194 FSSMSDMTQESLNGV

-214 FGLENQEQQRFEE
+214 FGLENQEQQRFED

-233 EKNIAVARVDARF
+233 AKNIAVARVDARF

-308 AWNRLQEIFDEKP
+308 AWNRLQEIFDEQP
-321 EIISGNKPIENK
+321 EIIGGTQPLDEK
-333 PLPLKIDID
+333 PLPLHIKIDA
-342 DFHWSSD
+342 FHWSKE
-349 LPPALTE
+349 LPPALAVVDVT
-356 VNIELEP
+356 LEP
-363 GKMLGVAGP
+363 AKMLGIAGP

-386 QHDLENGSIK
+386 QHDLENGTIQ
-396 FGDVEIKDAL
+396 FGDVKIKDAI

-418 QSPFLFSKSIFEN
+418 QSPFLFSKSIFDN
-431 IALGNPNAEKEEV
+431 IALGNPQATKEQV
-444 YRAAKLACIHD
+444 YQAAKLACIHD
-455 DIEKFPEG
+455 DIEKFPDG

-540 EIIVLNHGHITERG
+540 EIIVLNHGHVTERG
-554 QHSALL
+554 KHHSLL
-560 AHQAGT
+560 EHQGWYA
-566 RDVRVSET
+566 EMFQYQKLEQ
-574 RAGDGGIMN
+574 AM
-583 EPDQHV
+583 EE

>member
-8 RWYFQQKWRHYVGS
+8 RWYFRQKWKHYVGS

-41 IIVDGVVDNTLDTN
+41 VIVDGVVDNTLETN
-55 TLILWLSGLTV
+55 TLIMWLLGLIV
-66 LIFTIYGCRIL
+66 LLFTIYGCRIL

-134 GGVLTA
+134 GVLTA
-140 ADSLITGIAV
+140 ADSVITGIAV

-163 VMALLPMPFLAI
+163 VMALLPMPFLAL

-194 FSTMSDMTQESLNGV
+194 FSSMSDMTQESLNGV

-214 FGLENQEQQRFEE
+214 FGLENQEQQRFED

-233 EKNIAVARVDARF
+233 AKNIAVARVDARF

-308 AWNRLQEIFDEKP
+308 AWNRLQEIFDEQP
-321 EIISGNKPIENK
+321 EIIGGTQPLDGK
-333 PLPLKIDID
+333 PLPLHIKIDA
-342 DFHWSSD
+342 FHWSKE
-349 LPPALTE
+349 LPPALAAVDVT
-356 VNIELEP
+356 LEP
-363 GKMLGVAGP
+363 GKMLGIAGP
-372 VGSGKSTLLTLLLR
+372 VGSGKSTLLSLLLR
-386 QHDLENGSIK
+386 QHDLENGTIQ
-396 FGDVEIKDAL
+396 FGDVKIKDAI

-418 QSPFLFSKSIFEN
+418 QSPFLFSKSIFDN
-431 IALGNPNAEKEEV
+431 IALGNPQATQEQV
-444 YRAAKLACIHD
+444 YQAAKFACIHD
-455 DIEKFPEG
+455 DIKKFPDG

-540 EIIVLNHGHITERG
+540 EIIVLNHGHVTERG
-554 QHSALL
+554 KHHSLL
-560 AHQAGT
+560 EHQGWYA
-566 RDVRVSET
+566 EMFQYQKLEQ
-574 RAGDGGIMN
+574 AM
-583 EPDQHV
+583 EE

>member
-8 RWYFQQKWRHYVGS
+8 RWYFRQKWKHYVGS

-41 IIVDGVVDNTLDTN
+41 VIVDGVVDNTLETN
-55 TLILWLSGLTV
+55 TLIMWLLGLIV
-66 LIFTIYGCRIL
+66 LLFTIYGCRIL

-134 GGVLTA
+134 GVLTA
-140 ADSLITGIAV
+140 ADSVITGIAV

-163 VMALLPMPFLAI
+163 VMALLPMPFLAV

-194 FSTMSDMTQESLNGV
+194 FSSMSDMTQESLNGV

-214 FGLENQEQQRFEE
+214 FGLENQEQQRFED

-233 EKNIAVARVDARF
+233 AKNIAVARVDARF

-308 AWNRLQEIFDEKP
+308 AWNRLQEIFDEQP
-321 EIISGNKPIENK
+321 EIIGGTQPLDDK
-333 PLPLKIDID
+333 PLPLHIKIDA
-342 DFHWSSD
+342 FHWSKE
-349 LPPALTE
+349 LPPALAAVDVT
-356 VNIELEP
+356 LEP
-363 GKMLGVAGP
+363 GKMLGIAGP

-386 QHDLENGSIK
+386 QHDLENGTIQ
-396 FGDVEIKDAL
+396 FGDVKIKDAT

-418 QSPFLFSKSIFEN
+418 QSPFLFSKSIFDN
-431 IALGNPNAEKEEV
+431 IALGNPQATKEQV
-444 YRAAKLACIHD
+444 YQAAKLACIHD
-455 DIEKFPEG
+455 DIEKFPDG

-540 EIIVLNHGHITERG
+540 EIIVLNHGHVTERG
-554 QHSALL
+554 KHHSLL
-560 AHQAGT
+560 EHQGWYA
-566 RDVRVSET
+566 EMFQYQKLEQ
-574 RAGDGGIMN
+574 AM
-583 EPDQHV
+583 EE

>member
-1 MRIFWQL
+1 M
-8 RWYFQQKWRHYVGS
+8 
-22 ILLFAV
+22 
-28 ISALQLVPPKAVG
+28 
-41 IIVDGVVDNTLDTN
+41 IVDGVVDNTLETN
-55 TLILWLSGLTV
+55 TLIMWLLGLIV
-66 LIFTIYGCRIL
+66 LLFTIYGCRIL

-134 GGVLTA
+134 GVLTA
-140 ADSLITGIAV
+140 ADSVITGIAV

-163 VMALLPMPFLAI
+163 VMALLPMPFLAV

-194 FSTMSDMTQESLNGV
+194 FSSMSDMTQESLNGV

-214 FGLENQEQQRFEE
+214 FGLENQEQQRFED

-233 EKNIAVARVDARF
+233 AKNIAVARVDARF

-308 AWNRLQEIFDEKP
+308 AWNRLQEIFDEQP
-321 EIISGNKPIENK
+321 EIIGGTQPLDGK
-333 PLPLKIDID
+333 PLPLHIKIDA
-342 DFHWSSD
+342 FHWSKE
-349 LPPALTE
+349 LPPALAAVDVT
-356 VNIELEP
+356 LEP
-363 GKMLGVAGP
+363 GKMLGIAGP

-386 QHDLENGSIK
+386 QHDLENGTIQ
-396 FGDVEIKDAL
+396 FGDVKIKDAI

-418 QSPFLFSKSIFEN
+418 QSPFLFSKSIFDN
-431 IALGNPNAEKEEV
+431 IALGNPQATKEQV
-444 YRAAKLACIHD
+444 YQAAKFACIHD
-455 DIEKFPEG
+455 DIKKFPDG

-540 EIIVLNHGHITERG
+540 EIIVLNHGHVTERG
-554 QHSALL
+554 KHHSLL
-560 AHQAGT
+560 EHQGWYA
-566 RDVRVSET
+566 EMFQYQKLEQ
-574 RAGDGGIMN
+574 AM
-583 EPDQHV
+583 EE

>member
-8 RWYFQQKWRHYVGS
+8 RWYFRQKWKHYVGS

-41 IIVDGVVDNTLDTN
+41 VIVDGVVDNTLETN
-55 TLILWLSGLTV
+55 TLIMWLLGLIV
-66 LIFTIYGCRIL
+66 LLFTIYGCRIL

-134 GGVLTA
+134 GVLTA
-140 ADSLITGIAV
+140 ADSVITGIAV

-163 VMALLPMPFLAI
+163 VMALLPMPFLAV

-194 FSTMSDMTQESLNGV
+194 FSSMSDMTQESLNGV

-214 FGLENQEQQRFEE
+214 FGLENQEQQRFED

-233 EKNIAVARVDARF
+233 AKNIAVARVDARF

-308 AWNRLQEIFDEKP
+308 AWNRLQEIFDEQP
-321 EIISGNKPIENK
+321 EIIGGTQPLDNK
-333 PLPLKIDID
+333 PLPLHSKIDA
-342 DFHWSSD
+342 FHWSKE
-349 LPPALTE
+349 LPPALAAVDVT
-356 VNIELEP
+356 LEP
-363 GKMLGVAGP
+363 GKMLGIAGP

-386 QHDLENGSIK
+386 QHDLENGTIQ
-396 FGDVEIKDAL
+396 FGDVKIKDAI

-418 QSPFLFSKSIFEN
+418 QSPFLFSKSIFDN
-431 IALGNPNAEKEEV
+431 IALGNPQATKEQV
-444 YRAAKLACIHD
+444 YQAAKLACIHD
-455 DIEKFPEG
+455 DIEKFPDG

-540 EIIVLNHGHITERG
+540 EIIVLNHGHVTERG
-554 QHSALL
+554 KHRSLL
-560 AHQAGT
+560 EHQGWYA
-566 RDVRVSET
+566 EMFQYQKLEQ
-574 RAGDGGIMN
+574 AM
-583 EPDQHV
+583 EE

>member
-8 RWYFQQKWRHYVGS
+8 RWYFRHKWKHYVGS

-41 IIVDGVVDNTLDTN
+41 VIVDGVVDNTLETN
-55 TLILWLSGLTV
+55 TLIMWLLGLIV
-66 LIFTIYGCRIL
+66 LLFTIYGCRIL

-134 GGVLTA
+134 GVLTA
-140 ADSLITGIAV
+140 ADSVITGIAV

-163 VMALLPMPFLAI
+163 VMALLPMPFLAV

-194 FSTMSDMTQESLNGV
+194 FSSMSDMTQESLNGV

-214 FGLENQEQQRFEE
+214 FGLENQEQQRFED

-233 EKNIAVARVDARF
+233 AKNIAVARVDARF

-308 AWNRLQEIFDEKP
+308 AWNRLQEIFDEQP
-321 EIISGNKPIENK
+321 EIIGGTQPLDNK
-333 PLPLKIDID
+333 PLPLHIKIDA
-342 DFHWSSD
+342 FHWSKE
-349 LPPALTE
+349 LPPTLAAVDVT
-356 VNIELEP
+356 LEP
-363 GKMLGVAGP
+363 GKMLGIAGP

-386 QHDLENGSIK
+386 QHDLENGTIQ
-396 FGDVEIKDAL
+396 FGDVKIKDAI

-418 QSPFLFSKSIFEN
+418 QSPFLFSKSIFDN
-431 IALGNPNAEKEEV
+431 IALGNPQATKEQV
-444 YRAAKLACIHD
+444 YQAAKLACIHD
-455 DIEKFPEG
+455 DIEKFPDG

-514 KNLETH
+514 NNLETH

-540 EIIVLNHGHITERG
+540 EIIVLNHGHVTERG
-554 QHSALL
+554 KHHSLL
-560 AHQAGT
+560 EHQGWYA
-566 RDVRVSET
+566 EMFQYQKLEQ
-574 RAGDGGIMN
+574 AM
-583 EPDQHV
+583 EE

>member
-8 RWYFQQKWRHYVGS
+8 RWYFRQKWKHYVGS

-41 IIVDGVVDNTLDTN
+41 VIVDGVVDNTLETN
-55 TLILWLSGLTV
+55 TLIMWLLGLIV
-66 LIFTIYGCRIL
+66 LLFTIYGCRIL

-134 GGVLTA
+134 GVLTA
-140 ADSLITGIAV
+140 ADSVITGIAV

-163 VMALLPMPFLAI
+163 VMALLPMPFLAV

-194 FSTMSDMTQESLNGV
+194 FSSMSDMTQESLNGV

-214 FGLENQEQQRFEE
+214 FGLENQEQQRFED

-233 EKNIAVARVDARF
+233 AKNIAVARVDARF

-308 AWNRLQEIFDEKP
+308 AWNRLQEIFDEQP
-321 EIISGNKPIENK
+321 EIIGGTQPLDDK
-333 PLPLKIDID
+333 PLPLHIKIDA
-342 DFHWSSD
+342 FHWSKE
-349 LPPALTE
+349 LPPALAAVDVT
-356 VNIELEP
+356 LEP
-363 GKMLGVAGP
+363 GKMLGIAGP

-386 QHDLENGSIK
+386 QHDLENGTIQ
-396 FGDVEIKDAL
+396 FGDVKIKDAI

-418 QSPFLFSKSIFEN
+418 QSPFLFSKSIFDN
-431 IALGNPNAEKEEV
+431 IALGNPQATKEQV
-444 YRAAKLACIHD
+444 YQAAKLACIHD
-455 DIEKFPEG
+455 DIEKFPDG

-540 EIIVLNHGHITERG
+540 EIIVLNHGHVTERG
-554 QHSALL
+554 KHHSLL
-560 AHQAGT
+560 EHQGWYA
-566 RDVRVSET
+566 EMFQYQKLEQ
-574 RAGDGGIMN
+574 AM
-583 EPDQHV
+583 EE

>member
-1 MRIFWQL
+1 MKIFWQL
-8 RWYFQQKWRHYVGS
+8 RWYFQLKWKQYVGS

-41 IIVDGVVDNTLDTN
+41 IIVDGVVDNTLETS
-55 TLILWLSGLTV
+55 TLVMWLLGLIA
-66 LIFTIYGCRIL
+66 LFFAIYGCRIL

-91 ILRNRLYRHLSTQP
+91 ILRNRLYRHVSTQP

-134 GGVLTA
+134 GVLTA

-150 LIIMVTQV
+150 LIIMVTQI

-163 VMALLPMPFLAI
+163 AMALLPMPFLAI

-182 ILHQRFRVAQEA
+182 ILHKRFKIAQEA

-252 TIGLSFLL
+252 TIGMSFFL
-260 SVAAGAY
+260 SVASGAY
-267 LVDKGEITLGDL
+267 LVDQGDITLGDL

-321 EIISGNKPIENK
+321 EIVSGETPLGTQ
-333 PLPLKIDID
+333 PLPLQIKIDE
-342 DFHWSSD
+342 FHWSKE
-349 LPPALTE
+349 LPPALTD
-356 VNIELEP
+356 VHITLEP
-363 GKMLGVAGP
+363 GKMLGIAGP

-386 QHDLENGSIK
+386 QHDMDNGTIQ
-396 FGDVEIKDAL
+396 FGDVKIKDAV
-406 LPQWRNR
+406 LPEWRNR

-431 IALGNPNAEKEEV
+431 IALGNPSASKEDV

-514 KNLETH
+514 KNLETY
-520 YRDQALIVIA
+520 YREQSLIVIA
-530 HRLTALEAAD
+530 HRLTALEAAE
-540 EIIVLNHGHITERG
+540 EIVVLNHGHIAERG
-554 QHSALL
+554 QHGTLL
-560 AHQAGT
+560 ERQGWYAEMYQYQKLEQAME
-566 RDVRVSET
+566 D
-574 RAGDGGIMN
+574 
-583 EPDQHV
+583 

>member
-8 RWYFQQKWRHYVGS
+8 RWYFQLKWKQYVGS

-41 IIVDGVVDNTLDTN
+41 IIVDGVVDNTLETS
-55 TLILWLSGLTV
+55 TLVMWLLGLIMLFFV
-66 LIFTIYGCRIL
+66 IYGCRIL

-91 ILRNRLYRHLSTQP
+91 ILRNRLYRHVSTQP

-134 GGVLTA
+134 GVLTA

-150 LIIMVTQV
+150 LIIMVTQI

-163 VMALLPMPFLAI
+163 AMALLPMPFLAI

-182 ILHQRFRVAQEA
+182 ILHKRFKIAQEA

-252 TIGLSFLL
+252 TIGMSFFL
-260 SVAAGAY
+260 SVASGAY
-267 LVDKGEITLGDL
+267 LVDQGDITLGDL

-321 EIISGNKPIENK
+321 EIVSGETSLGTQ
-333 PLPLKIDID
+333 PLPLQIKIDE
-342 DFHWSSD
+342 FHWSKD
-349 LPPALTE
+349 LPPALTD
-356 VNIELEP
+356 VHITLEP
-363 GKMLGVAGP
+363 GKMLGIAGP

-386 QHDLENGSIK
+386 QHDMDNGTIQ
-396 FGDVEIKDAL
+396 FGDIKIKDAV
-406 LPQWRNR
+406 LPEWRDR

-418 QSPFLFSKSIFEN
+418 QSPFLFSKSIFDN
-431 IALGNPNAEKEEV
+431 IALGNPNASKEDV

-514 KNLETH
+514 KNLETY
-520 YRDQALIVIA
+520 YREQSLIVIA
-530 HRLTALEAAD
+530 HRLTALEAAE
-540 EIIVLNHGHITERG
+540 EIVVLNHGHIAERG
-554 QHSALL
+554 QHGALL
-560 AHQAGT
+560 ERQGWYAEMYQYQKLEQAME
-566 RDVRVSET
+566 D
-574 RAGDGGIMN
+574 
-583 EPDQHV
+583 

>member
-8 RWYFQQKWRHYVGS
+8 RWYFRQKWKHYVGS

-41 IIVDGVVDNTLDTN
+41 VIVDGVVDNTLETN
-55 TLILWLSGLTV
+55 TLIMWLLGLIV
-66 LIFTIYGCRIL
+66 LLFTIYGCRIL

-134 GGVLTA
+134 GVLTA
-140 ADSLITGIAV
+140 ADSVITGIAV

-163 VMALLPMPFLAI
+163 VMALLPMPFLAV

-194 FSTMSDMTQESLNGV
+194 FSSMSDMTQESLNGV

-214 FGLENQEQQRFEE
+214 FGLENQEQQRFED

-233 EKNIAVARVDARF
+233 AKNIAVARVDARF

-308 AWNRLQEIFDEKP
+308 AWNRLQEIFDEQP
-321 EIISGNKPIENK
+321 EIIGGTQPLDEK
-333 PLPLKIDID
+333 PLPLHIKIDA
-342 DFHWSSD
+342 FHWSKE
-349 LPPALTE
+349 LPPALAAVDVT
-356 VNIELEP
+356 LEP
-363 GKMLGVAGP
+363 GKMLGIAGQ

-386 QHDLENGSIK
+386 QHDLENGTIQ
-396 FGDVEIKDAL
+396 FGDVKIKDAI

-418 QSPFLFSKSIFEN
+418 QSPFLFSKSIFDN
-431 IALGNPNAEKEEV
+431 IALGNPQATKEQV
-444 YRAAKLACIHD
+444 YQAAKFACIHD
-455 DIEKFPEG
+455 DIKKFPDG

-540 EIIVLNHGHITERG
+540 EIIVLNHGHVTERG
-554 QHSALL
+554 KHHSLL
-560 AHQAGT
+560 EHQGWYA
-566 RDVRVSET
+566 EMFQYQKLEQ
-574 RAGDGGIMN
+574 AM
-583 EPDQHV
+583 EE